1 MSNKEI
7 LGTALFIKILNFES
21 NKGKISLFDQVSKIV
36 NVPLFGLTT
45 VFMSYF
51 RIFNYLGVAGY
62 LGPETQAMSV
72 MQKHVVTEHLDQD
85 VAEQALTV
93 DNVRKLSFLIS
104 K

>member
-1 MSNKEI
+1 MSFEDSNF
-7 LGTALFIKILNFES
+7 TVQALII
-21 NKGKISLFDQVSKIV
+21 
-36 NVPLFGLTT
+36 
-45 VFMSYF
+45 SYF

-93 DNVRKLSFLIS
+93 ENVRKLKFSLSFI
-104 K
+104 